1 MTGCV
6 FKRKLKSG
14 TRWGYLFSAG
24 KDVAGKRNQIFKS
37 GFTTKGAAQA
47 ALREAIT
54 EYATKFGRITEQVD
68 LLGRRTWGYV
78 LGDQNCGGFESRE
91 ATENART
98 AEIERREAKAGV
110 VVVEPT
116 FADYFKYWTDEHAA
130 RRCAPKTLER
140 YKELG
145 RYLVKHLGET
155 RINELTTAQ
164 IQHAI
169 HRLKDVGGQ
178 VTKDCPDGKPLAAKT
193 VRHIGTLLYTA
204 LAEADRLG
212 ILKIA
217 HPMANKR
224 VVLPKLP
231 KRRPPVLD
239 KEKLRALFDRARGTR
254 LYPLVVL
261 ASATGCRRGELLALE
276 WSDLDESTSEVN
288 ISKSLEQT
296 KAGLRI
302 KSTKSEEPR
311 RFSVPE
317 WALEVLR
324 GHRQEQE
331 RDRQLF
337 GPDYEDHNLVFCQ
350 PNGAYYSPDRL
361 GARVVELMRKVGLQG
376 VSLHSLRHSH
386 ASSLLSNGVPIAV
399 VSQRLGHSDQNI
411 TLSIY
416 SHALPADTK
425 AAARIWNDA
434 MADVIAE
441 TRNPGAER
449 TLANVC
455 TRKAGSAEVFEKK
468 RKRLAGTTG
477 LEPATSD
484 VTDLRSGLI
493 KSLTC
498 LCFQQLEGVR
508 VRHGSP

>member
-6 FKRKLKSG
+6 FKRRLKSG
-14 TRWGYLFSAG
+14 TSWGYLFSAG
-24 KDVAGKRNQIFKS
+24 KDASGKRNQIFKS
-37 GFTTKGAAQA
+37 GFATKGAAQT
-47 ALREAIT
+47 ALRDAIT
-54 EYATKFGRITEQVD
+54 EYETKCGRITDQVD
-68 LLGRRTWGYV
+68 LIGRRTWGFA
-78 LGDQNCGGFESRE
+78 LGEQSFVGFDTRE
-91 ATENART
+91 GAEAARM
-98 AEIERREAKAGV
+98 AEIERREAKPAV
-110 VVVEPT
+110 VVAEPN
-116 FADYFKYWTDEHAA
+116 FADYFKYWAEEHAA

-140 YKELG
+140 YRELG
-145 RYLVKHLGET
+145 RYLVKHLGDT

-169 HRLKDVGGQ
+169 HRLKDAGGQ
-178 VTKDCPDGKPLAAKT
+178 ITKDYPEGKPLAPKT
-193 VRHIGTLLYTA
+193 VRNIGTLLYTA

-212 ILKIA
+212 ILKIP

-231 KRRPPVLD
+231 KRQPPVLD
-239 KEKLRALFDRARGTR
+239 KEKLRALLDHARGTR

-288 ISKSLEQT
+288 VSKSLEQT

-302 KSTKSEEPR
+302 KCTKSEQPR

-324 GHRQEQE
+324 AHRQEQQ
-331 RDRQLF
+331 RDRELF

-350 PNGAYYSPDRL
+350 PHGAYYSPDRL
-361 GARVVELMRKVGLQG
+361 GARVVELMRRVGLEG

-416 SHALPADTK
+416 SHAMPADTR
-425 AAARIWNDA
+425 AAAKIWNDA
-434 MADVIAE
+434 MADVISEA
-441 TRNPGAER
+441 RKLGAEHR
-449 TLANVC
+449 LANVC
-455 TRKAGSAEVFEKK
+455 TRKSVSVEVAKNK
-468 RKRLAGTTG
+468 RKRMAGTTG

-484 VTDLRSGLI
+484 VTGRRSN
-493 KSLTC
+493 
-498 LCFQQLEGVR
+498 QLNYVPAGFTQII
-508 VRHGSP
+508 

>member
-14 TRWGYLFSAG
+14 TSWGYLFSAG
-24 KDVAGKRNQIFKS
+24 KDASGKRNRIFKS
-37 GFTTKGAAQA
+37 GFATKGAAQSA
-47 ALREAIT
+47 VREAIT
-54 EYATKFGRITEQVD
+54 EYETKCGRITEQVD
-68 LLGRRTWGYV
+68 VLGRRTWEFV
-78 LGDQNCGGFESRE
+78 LGDQNCGGFESRG
-91 ATENART
+91 AAENART
-98 AEIERREAKAGV
+98 AEIERREAEVDV
-110 VVVEPT
+110 VVAEPT

-169 HRLKDVGGQ
+169 HRLKDGGGQ
-178 VTKDCPDGKPLAAKT
+178 ITKGFPDGKPLAAKT
-193 VRHIGTLLYTA
+193 VRHIGTLLHTS

-212 ILKIA
+212 ILKIP

-239 KEKLRALFDRARGTR
+239 KEKLRVLFDRARGTR

-276 WSDLDESTSEVN
+276 WSDLDEATSEIN

-324 GHRQEQE
+324 AHRQEQQ
-331 RDRQLF
+331 RDRELF
-337 GPDYEDHNLVFCQ
+337 G
-350 PNGAYYSPDRL
+350 NGAYYSPDRL
-361 GARVVELMRKVGLQG
+361 GARVVETYAESRIGWLQPAF
-376 VSLHSLRHSH
+376 L
-386 ASSLLSNGVPIAV
+386 A
-399 VSQRLGHSDQNI
+399 
-411 TLSIY
+411 
-416 SHALPADTK
+416 ALPRQQPTEQWRTDRGRFPTL
-425 AAARIWNDA
+425 
-434 MADVIAE
+434 
-441 TRNPGAER
+441 GAQRPEHHIVDLLPRVAGRHEGRGEDLER
-449 TLANVC
+449 
-455 TRKAGSAEVFEKK
+455 
-468 RKRLAGTTG
+468 
-477 LEPATSD
+477 
-484 VTDLRSGLI
+484 
-493 KSLTC
+493 
-498 LCFQQLEGVR
+498 
-508 VRHGSP
+508 RHGGRDFGRPESWSGAHVSKCLHADGWKNGSL

>member
-6 FKRKLKSG
+6 FKRKIKSG
-14 TRWGYLFSAG
+14 TSWGYLFTAG
-24 KDVAGKRNQIFKS
+24 KDAAGNRNQVFKS
-37 GFTTKGAAQA
+37 GFATKGAAQS
-47 ALREAIT
+47 ALRDAIT
-54 EYATKFGRITEQVD
+54 EYETKCGRITERVD
-68 LLGRRTWGYV
+68 PLGRRTWGLV
-78 LGDQNCGGFESRE
+78 LGDQSFGGFENRE
-91 ATENART
+91 AAESARL
-98 AEIERREAKAGV
+98 AEIERREAKPEPV
-110 VVVEPT
+110 VADPT
-116 FADYFKYWTDEHAA
+116 FSEYFKYWMSEHAA

-140 YKELG
+140 YNDLG
-145 RYLVKHLGET
+145 RYLAKHLGDT

-169 HRLKDVGGQ
+169 HRLQDAGGQ
-178 VTKDCPDGKPLAAKT
+178 ITKEFPNGRPLAPKT

-204 LAEADRLG
+204 LAEADRMG
-212 ILKIA
+212 MLKIP

-239 KEKLRALFDRARGTR
+239 KEKLKALFERARGTR

-276 WSDLDESTSEVN
+276 WSDLDEATSEINV
-288 ISKSLEQT
+288 SKSLEQT

-311 RFSVPE
+311 HFSVPE

-324 GHRQEQE
+324 AHREEQDG
-331 RDRQLF
+331 DRQLF
-337 GPDYEDHNLVFCQ
+337 GPSYQDHNLVFCQ
-350 PNGAYYSPDRL
+350 PDGAYYSPDRL
-361 GARVVELMRKVGLQG
+361 GARVSELMRKVGLQG

-386 ASSLLSNGVPIAV
+386 ATSLLSNGVPIAV
-399 VSQRLGHSDQNI
+399 VSERLGHADQNI

-425 AAARIWNDA
+425 AAAKIWNDA
-434 MADVIAE
+434 MADVISEA
-441 TRNPGAER
+441 RKAGAGR

-455 TRKAGSAEVFEKK
+455 TRRAEKTEVFENK
-468 RKRLAGTTG
+468 RRRVAGTTG
-477 LEPATSD
+477 LEPATSE
-484 VTDLRSGLI
+484 VTGRSPDRAPSRI
-493 KSLTC
+493 KSG
-498 LCFQQLEGVR
+498 FNV
-508 VRHGSP
+508 

>member
-6 FKRKLKSG
+6 FKRKLKSS
-14 TRWGYLFSAG
+14 TSWGYLFSAG
-24 KDVAGKRNQIFKS
+24 KGASGKRNQIFKS
-37 GFTTKGAAQA
+37 GFATKGAAQS
-47 ALREAIT
+47 ALRDAIT
-54 EYATKFGRITEQVD
+54 EYETKSGRITERID
-68 LLGRRTWGYV
+68 LLGRRTWGFV
-78 LGDQNCGGFESRE
+78 LGDQNCGSFESRE
-91 ATENART
+91 AAESART
-98 AEIERREAKAGV
+98 AEIERREAKAAV
-110 VVVEPT
+110 VVSEPT
-116 FADYFKYWTDEHAA
+116 FADYFMYWTDEYAA

-145 RYLVKHLGET
+145 RYLVKHLGDT

-164 IQHAI
+164 IQYAI
-169 HRLKDVGGQ
+169 HRLKDAGGQ
-178 VTKDCPDGKPLAAKT
+178 VVNEFPNGRPLAAKT

-212 ILKIA
+212 ILKIP

-239 KEKLRALFDRARGTR
+239 KEKLRVLFDRARGTR

-276 WSDLDESTSEVN
+276 WSDLDESTSEINV
-288 ISKSLEQT
+288 SKSLEQT

-324 GHRQEQE
+324 AHRQEQQK
-331 RDRQLF
+331 DRELF
-337 GPDYEDHNLVFCQ
+337 GPDYEDHKLVFCQ

-361 GARVVELMRKVGLQG
+361 GARVVELMRKVGLDG
-376 VSLHSLRHSH
+376 FSLHSLRHCH

-425 AAARIWNDA
+425 AAAKIWNDA
-434 MADVIAE
+434 MADVISEA
-441 TRNPGAER
+441 RKAGAER
-449 TLANVC
+449 MLANVC
-455 TRKAGSAEVFEKK
+455 TRKAENREVFEKK

-484 VTDLRSGLI
+484 VTGRRLLKR
-493 KSLTC
+493 
-498 LCFQQLEGVR
+498 
-508 VRHGSP
+508 

>member
-6 FKRKLKSG
+6 FKRKLRSG
-14 TRWGYLFSAG
+14 TGWGYLFSAG
-24 KDVAGKRNQIFKS
+24 KDAAGKRNQIFKS
-37 GFTTKGAAQA
+37 GFATKGAAQS

-54 EYATKFGRITEQVD
+54 EYETTCGLIAEHVD
-68 LLGRRTWGYV
+68 VLGRRTWGYA
-78 LGDQNCGGFESRE
+78 LGDQKYLGFESRE
-91 ATENART
+91 AAASARVTEIT
-98 AEIERREAKAGV
+98 KREALIAAV
-110 VVVEPT
+110 AEEPT
-116 FADYFKYWTDEHAA
+116 FAAYIRYWTEEHAG

-140 YKELG
+140 YRDLG

-164 IQHAI
+164 IQHVI
-169 HRLKDVGGQ
+169 HRLKDAGGQ
-178 VTKDCPDGKPLAAKT
+178 ITKEFPNGRPLAAKT
-193 VRHIGTLLYTA
+193 VRHIGGLLYTA

-212 ILKIA
+212 VLKIP

-239 KEKLRALFDRARGTR
+239 KEKLGLLFDRARGTR

-276 WSDLDESTSEVN
+276 WSDLNETTGEISV
-288 ISKSLEQT
+288 SKSLEQT

-302 KSTKSEEPR
+302 KSTKSEETR
-311 RFSVPE
+311 RFCVPE
-317 WALEVLR
+317 WALEVLSA
-324 GHRQEQE
+324 HREEQK
-331 RDRQLF
+331 RDRELF
-337 GPDYEDHNLVFCQ
+337 GSDYDDRDLVFCQ
-350 PNGAYYSPDRL
+350 PNGSYYSPDRL
-361 GARVVELMRKVGLQG
+361 GARVVELMRKVGLEG

-425 AAARIWNDA
+425 AAAKIWNDA

-441 TRNPGAER
+441 TRKAGAER
-449 TLANVC
+449 RLANVC
-455 TRKAGSAEVFEKK
+455 TGRG
-468 RKRLAGTTG
+468 
-477 LEPATSD
+477 
-484 VTDLRSGLI
+484 
-493 KSLTC
+493 
-498 LCFQQLEGVR
+498 
-508 VRHGSP
+508 

>member
-1 MTGCV
+1 MRGCV
-6 FKRKLKSG
+6 FKRKLKTFVS
-14 TRWGYLFSAG
+14 WGYLFSAG
-24 KDVAGKRNQIFKS
+24 KDGAGERNQIFKS
-37 GFTTKGAAQA
+37 GFTTKGAAQS
-47 ALREAIT
+47 ALRDAIT
-54 EYATKFGRITEQVD
+54 EYETKCGHITEHVD
-68 LLGRRTWGYV
+68 LLGRRTWGYA
-78 LGDQNCGGFESRE
+78 LGDENRGGAEK
-91 ATENART
+91 ARM
-98 AEIERREAKAGV
+98 AEIERREAKHVEV
-110 VVVEPT
+110 VSQEPM
-116 FADYFKYWTDEHAA
+116 FADYFKYWLDEHAA

-145 RYLVKHLGET
+145 GYLVKHLGET
-155 RINELTTAQ
+155 LINELTTAQ

-169 HRLKDVGGQ
+169 HRLKDGGGQ
-178 VTKDCPDGKPLAAKT
+178 ATKEYPAGRPLAAKT

-204 LAEADRLG
+204 LADADRLG
-212 ILKIA
+212 IMKIL

-239 KEKLRALFDRARGTR
+239 KEKLGLLFDRARGTR
-254 LYPLVVL
+254 LYPLLVV

-276 WSDLDESTSEVN
+276 WSDLDQSTSEINV
-288 ISKSLEQT
+288 SKSLEQT

-324 GHRQEQE
+324 VHRQEQQ

-337 GPDYEDHNLVFCQ
+337 GPDYDDHNLVFCQ

-361 GARVVELMRKVGLQG
+361 GARVVELMRKAGLEG

-399 VSQRLGHSDQNI
+399 VSERLGHSDQNI

-425 AAARIWNDA
+425 AAAKVWNDA
-434 MADVIAE
+434 MADARKLLRGTQVSKCLHAE
-441 TRNPGAER
+441 ACNY
-449 TLANVC
+449 
-455 TRKAGSAEVFEKK
+455 GS
-468 RKRLAGTTG
+468 
-477 LEPATSD
+477 
-484 VTDLRSGLI
+484 I
-493 KSLTC
+493 
-498 LCFQQLEGVR
+498 
-508 VRHGSP
+508 